1 MVKFSYEEVA
11 NILNKFREIEMPNE
25 KQFSI
30 KDKVISVFENLV
42 LSREEIIDMV
52 ISAYPEDTIRSSI
65 IPSDY
70 CYNSINKDPSS
81 FTIHL
86 FETLGNGKYKYLG
99 LNHAYTGDILHNGN
113 VVGSW
118 LNGICTLSKD
128 PRVK

>member
-1 MVKFSYEEVA
+1 
-11 NILNKFREIEMPNE
+11 MPNE
-25 KQFSI
+25 KKFSL
-30 KDKVISVFENLV
+30 KDKVISVFESLV

-86 FETLGNGKYKYLG
+86 FEMLGDGRYKYLG
-99 LNHAYTGDILHNGN
+99 LNYAYTGDILHKRR

-118 LNGICTLSKD
+118 LNGVPSLLED
-128 PRVK
+128 PRVKKVKSQIET